1 MSALRGRTAA
11 LLALVVAL
19 LAVVAPPAGA
29 KGATPASR
37 SALSV
42 TMSDVRSSESSV
54 TGVLTF
60 RSADVVQVD
69 TDSLRAEIDGQERP
83 AAASSST
90 SSERTSMLV
99 IDTSG
104 SMGPDG
110 MATVREAT
118 RTYLA
123 EVPDDVRVGV
133 ATFANTAGVDL
144 APTADRAKV
153 QRVVD
158 GLVARG
164 DTSLYAGV
172 SAAAKA
178 LGTQGD
184 RSMVLLS
191 DGADT
196 ISTARAAH
204 RATATREVRTRGI
217 RVDVVRFKTDDPDA
231 TSALRGFASA
241 GGGSVISAADTASV
255 GAAFRTS
262 ARALRSQARF
272 EVTTPSRL
280 TGRHTVRLEGTAG
293 GTPFA
298 VERTVDLGGA
308 GVAPAPAPTRGVA
321 DSAIAPVGGL
331 SLTATP
337 WPWLGALALGLSLFL
352 LAHAMLTPTLT
363 PRERRL
369 AAIDTYVAPGMQ
381 RRADVHGQQ
390 ATPLTQRMVELGER
404 RMARRS
410 STAGTM
416 LLIQRADLPL
426 RAGEW
431 YVLTVLAIVVG
442 VVLGLVVVP
451 GPALLGIVVGLAL
464 GLFLPRQVLRF
475 LAARRA
481 KAFERVLPQALV
493 LVATTLRS
501 GFGLP
506 QALAAVAQDAAAP
519 VDKEF
524 SRALAETRIGTD
536 IADALEHMADRMGSD
551 SMHMAVLAIR
561 IQREVGG
568 NLAETLETTA
578 HTLRE
583 RQMLL
588 QQIATL
594 SAEGRLSAQI
604 LIALPIG
611 VFFYMTL
618 VNYDYISLLWTT
630 VPGVVMSF
638 GAVVL
643 IVIGIFW
650 MRRVV
655 RIEV

>member
-1 MSALRGRTAA
+1 
-11 LLALVVAL
+11 
-19 LAVVAPPAGA
+19 
-29 KGATPASR
+29 
-37 SALSV
+37 
-42 TMSDVRSSESSV
+42 MSDVRSSGTAL

-60 RSADVVQVD
+60 RSDEVVEID
-69 TDSLRAEIDGQERP
+69 TDSLRAQVDGEDRE
-83 AAASSST
+83 AASSSST
-90 SSERTSMLV
+90 SIRRTAMLV

-104 SMGPDG
+104 SMGPEG

-118 RTYLA
+118 RAYLA

-133 ATFANTAGVDL
+133 ATFADTAGVDL
-144 APTADRAKV
+144 APTQDRSRV

-184 RSMVLLS
+184 RSVVLLS

-196 ISTARAAH
+196 ISRARTAH
-204 RATATREVRTRGI
+204 RQTATRAVRDRGI

-231 TSALRGFASA
+231 TTALRGFARA
-241 GGGSVISAADTASV
+241 GGGSVISAADADSV
-255 GAAFRTS
+255 GTAFRTS
-262 ARALRSQARF
+262 ARALRSQAKF
-272 EVTTPSRL
+272 EITTPQQL
-280 TGRHTVRLEGTAG
+280 TGRHTIRLEGTTG
-293 GTPFA
+293 GTPFV
-298 VERTVDLGGA
+298 VEQAVDLGA
-308 GVAPAPAPTRGVA
+308 APAAPAATETGEDQATDATALV
-321 DSAIAPVGGL
+321 PVDGF
-331 SLTATP
+331 SLTASP
-337 WPWLGALALGLSLFL
+337 WPWLGAFAMGLAAALMAFAL
-352 LAHAMLTPTLT
+352 LAPVQTT
-363 PRERRL
+363 REQRV
-369 AAIDTYVAPGMQ
+369 AAIDRYVVPGALQPSGAGTAEPM
-381 RRADVHGQQ
+381 
-390 ATPLTQRMVELGER
+390 PLTQRLVDFGER
-404 RMARRS
+404 QMEGRRS
-410 STAGTM
+410 TPRTM

-431 YVLTVLAIVVG
+431 FVLSGVAAVVCLA
-442 VVLGLVVVP
+442 LGILLVP
-451 GPALLGIVVGLAL
+451 GPWWLGALLGLAL
-464 GLFLPRQVLRF
+464 GLALPPILLRF

-481 KAFERVLPQALV
+481 AAFERVLPQSLV
-493 LVATTLRS
+493 LVATTLKS

-506 QALAAVAQDAAAP
+506 QALAAVAQDSAPP

-536 IADALEHMADRMGSD
+536 IADALERMAERMGSE
-551 SMHMAVLAIR
+551 SMRMAVMAIR

-583 RQMLL
+583 REVLHR
-588 QQIATL
+588 QIAAL

-604 LIALPIG
+604 LVALPVG
-611 VFFYMTL
+611 LFFYMML

-630 VPGVVMSF
+630 ALGLLMSV

-643 IVIGIFW
+643 VIIGIIW

-655 RIEV
+655 KIEV